1 MELLPR
7 SSLRILA
14 LGCFFS
20 ETKCLSILSSSVT
33 RGHIREDGDSAPAFM
48 YHLASQGTEQF
59 TNVTSSVLGSKAR
72 LPSPHP
78 SKLQT
83 YNQINNHC
91 LKLLALGWLVMRHS
105 VTAADPCEQLALST
119 VWETPLCV
127 FDIKCFPHS
136 LTLKHHE
143 GIRGCSWGS
152 WEMLLGVLGSHGL
165 SSRTQQPFQPIR
177 WSWLNLMLGVVATS
191 TAVGSRVGAR

>member
-1 MELLPR
+1 MSGRANTPLVELLPR
-7 SSLRILA
+7 SSLKILT

-20 ETKCLSILSSSVT
+20 ETKCQSLVSISPVT
-33 RGHIREDGDSAPAFM
+33 RGRIREDGDSAPASM

-59 TNVTSSVLGSKAR
+59 TNVTSSVLWSKAR

-83 YNQINNHC
+83 FNQINNHC

-143 GIRGCSWGS
+143 GIRGCSGGS
-152 WEMLLGVLGSHGL
+152 WEAMPSPPEPSNPFNL
-165 SSRTQQPFQPIR
+165 SGGP
-177 WSWLNLMLGVVATS
+177 G
-191 TAVGSRVGAR
+191 